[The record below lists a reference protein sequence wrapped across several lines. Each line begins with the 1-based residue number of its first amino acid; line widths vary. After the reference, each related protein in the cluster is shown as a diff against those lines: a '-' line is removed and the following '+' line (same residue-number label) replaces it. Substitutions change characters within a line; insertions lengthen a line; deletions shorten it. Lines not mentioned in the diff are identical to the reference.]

1 MGLFDLNSS
10 DACFNVWWLMAKPVK
25 LLGLIG
31 VLAGLL
37 GVALSVY
44 MLLRE
49 ATAISLTRDIVGSI
63 AMSQADRELL
73 LSWINWLGS
82 GWSFAITCF
91 LALDLLLVLLSA
103 IVLAVGLRRGL

>member
-1 MGLFDLNSS
+1 M
-10 DACFNVWWLMAKPVK
+10 
-25 LLGLIG
+25 
-31 VLAGLL
+31 
-37 GVALSVY
+37 Y

-91 LALDLLLVLLSA
+91 LALDLFLVLLSA